1 MHILLK
7 NPAILALLAATALSL
22 AACNKKDSDT
32 TTGSAT
38 GPAKMEVRLTD
49 SPGDFREVNIDV
61 RNVQIHVSDDNT
73 ASGWQD
79 MTLVRPGI
87 YNLLSLVNGNSAL
100 LTSAD
105 FPAGR
110 ISQLRLILG
119 PDNTVVTRDGETYPL
134 KVPSGGESGLKL
146 KINADLTA
154 NVTYQLL
161 LDFDVAK
168 SVKDHGGSNRNEK
181 FKLKPVIR
189 TIDTAVAGGL
199 RGTVAPAA
207 ARPNI
212 MAIRTTAPIDTFSTY
227 PDATGA
233 FLLRGLPAGTYRVEF
248 ASPAPY
254 QDVTRSVTVPIDRIA
269 DMGSIDV
276 N

>member
-1 MHILLK
+1 MK
-7 NPAILALLAATALSL
+7 NSAILALFAATALSL
-22 AACNKKDSDT
+22 AACTKKDTD
-32 TTGSAT
+32 TGSAT

-87 YNLLSLVNGNSAL
+87 YNLLNLVNGNSAL

-119 PDNTVVTRDGETYPL
+119 PDNSVVTRDGTYPL

-168 SVKDHGGSNRNEK
+168 SVKDHGGSNRDEK

-189 TIDTAVAGGL
+189 TIATAVAGGI
-199 RGTVAPAA
+199 RGTVTPAL

-233 FLLRGLPAGTYRVEF
+233 FLLRGLSAGNYRVEF
-248 ASPAPY
+248 ASPASY
-254 QDVTRSVTVPIDRIA
+254 RDVTRPVPVPADRIV
-269 DMGSIDV
+269 DMGSVDV